1 MIEYIILG
9 ITFAFAAA
17 IQPGPLQTY
26 LISQTLLK
34 GWRKT
39 LPAAAAPIFSD
50 GPIILLVIFILSNLP
65 KIFLNILQI
74 AGGFFLPYLAY
85 NSYKSWKNFTTE
97 EKDKTTTKNQTLLKA
112 VTVNLLNPNPYLGWS
127 LVMGPLLLKGW
138 NQNPIYGI
146 ALLTSFYVTITA
158 GLVITILLASA
169 ARKMGAGT
177 NKVLIAISAMALT
190 LFGLYSLYKGFSF
203 FL

>member
-74 AGGFFLPYLAY
+74 AGGFFLLYLAY
-85 NSYKSWKNFTTE
+85 NSYKSWKNFTTV

-190 LFGLYSLYKGFSF
+190 LFGLYSLYKGFSV

>member
-26 LISQTLLK
+26 LISQTILK

-50 GPIILLVIFILSNLP
+50 GPIILLVLFILSNLP

-74 AGGFFLPYLAY
+74 AGGFFLLYLAY
-85 NSYKSWKNFTTE
+85 NSYKSWLNFIDE
-97 EKDKTTTKNQTLLKA
+97 EDKTTTKNQTLLKA
-112 VTVNLLNPNPYLGWS
+112 ITVNLLNPNPYLGWS

-138 NQNPIYGI
+138 NQNPVYGI
-146 ALLTSFYVTITA
+146 VLLISFYVTISA
-158 GLVITILLASA
+158 GLAITILLASA
-169 ARKMGAGT
+169 ARKMGSKT
-177 NKVLIAISAMALT
+177 NRVLIGISAIALT
-190 LFGLYSLYKGFSF
+190 LFGIYSLYNGFVV

>member
-1 MIEYIILG
+1 MIEYIIIG

-74 AGGFFLPYLAY
+74 AGGFFLLYLAY
-85 NSYKSWKNFTTE
+85 NSYKSWKNFTTV

-177 NKVLIAISAMALT
+177 NKVLIAISAIALT
-190 LFGLYSLYKGFSF
+190 LFGLYSLYKGFSV